1 MMIKPGYDLT
11 GKPIPEKTIQDQIR
25 SALSYHCVVFRANVG
40 TFKQGNRFISTGLPK
55 GFPDLFGFRKS
66 DGKMF
71 FIEVKN
77 VKGRLSPE
85 QINFGKQMEEM
96 KVLYGVAR
104 SVEDAFKIVGVTA
117 K

>member
-1 MMIKPGYDLT
+1 MIKPGYDLT
-11 GKPIPEKTIQDQIR
+11 GKPIPENTIQDQIR

-77 VKGRLSPE
+77 IKGRLSPE

-104 SVEDAFKIVGVTA
+104 SVEDAFKIVGVTT